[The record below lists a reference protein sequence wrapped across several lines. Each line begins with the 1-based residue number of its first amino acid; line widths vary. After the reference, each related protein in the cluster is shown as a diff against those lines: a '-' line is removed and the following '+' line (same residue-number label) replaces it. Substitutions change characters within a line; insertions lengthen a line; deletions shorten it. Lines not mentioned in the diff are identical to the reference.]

1 MLLWLLKLGKGL
13 VVGLIGTGVKLS
25 FTGRALGKV
34 GDDHERLSGVCK
46 LLCSPSCTNI
56 ALLLLAYFLLGK
68 DVVVLLGVAF
78 GFDDSGVYFGIYV
91 NYFNY

>member
-25 FTGRALGKV
+25 FTKRALGKV
-34 GDDHERLSGVCK
+34 GDDHERLSGVLVNCYV
-46 LLCSPSCTNI
+46 LRHALNI

-68 DVVVLLGVAF
+68 DVVVLLGVALGLTIPEF
-78 GFDDSGVYFGIYV
+78 ILHLRKLF
-91 NYFNY
+91 